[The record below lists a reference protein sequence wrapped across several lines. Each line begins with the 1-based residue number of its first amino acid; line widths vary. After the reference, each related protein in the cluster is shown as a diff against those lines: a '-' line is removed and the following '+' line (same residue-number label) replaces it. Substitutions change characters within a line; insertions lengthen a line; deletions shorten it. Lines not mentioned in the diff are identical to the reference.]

1 MPQGQKKENVK
12 LKEKKD
18 GGEEW
23 KALLP
28 TSVNKRVR

>member
-12 LKEKKD
+12 LKEKD